1 MYKILEDAKNIA
13 EAEKRRRRFTWM
25 MELFCFSSNVQ
36 HCSIVYVLCMYI
48 FLFLNLFYLLLYR
61 FLAGHGSG

>member
-1 MYKILEDAKNIA
+1 MYKISEDAKNIA

-36 HCSIVYVLCMYI
+36 HCNIVYVLCMYI
-48 FLFLNLFYLLLYR
+48 FIF
-61 FLAGHGSG
+61 